1 MYKLRIE
8 KGPEEGKTLPIPE
21 DGLALGRSSQND
33 VAIRD
38 EMLSR
43 RHCRFYFE
51 DGAPMVA
58 DLATVNGT
66 QVNGV
71 SIQEATR
78 LRPGDAVAIGVSLLR
93 LSDENG
99 GRIEFVDL
107 FAKALFRLRKEI
119 AVAWENDY
127 FIDADI
133 LQNNLSFA
141 Q

>member
-51 DGAPMVA
+51 DGVPMVA

-93 LSDENG
+93 LSDGNG
-99 GRIEFVDL
+99 EFTAPPAPSAVTATAGSASGRSC
-107 FAKALFRLRKEI
+107 AP
-119 AVAWENDY
+119 
-127 FIDADI
+127 
-133 LQNNLSFA
+133 
-141 Q
+141 

>member
-66 QVNGV
+66 QVNGRRV
-71 SIQEATR
+71 ASAR
-78 LRPGDAVAIGVSLLR
+78 LNPGDRITIGVT
-93 LSDENG
+93 D
-99 GRIEFVDL
+99 FV
-107 FAKALFRLRKEI
+107 FQYE
-119 AVAWENDY
+119 
-127 FIDADI
+127 
-133 LQNNLSFA
+133 
-141 Q
+141 